1 MSVVKLNP
9 VDGLPEF
16 TKVRKVVTERQ
27 RARAAKRA
35 RRFIMVEW
43 GELVRLLRV
52 LGAGRAVRLL
62 FALWLH
68 QGLNKTR
75 RNDDWIEV
83 DQKDLIALDLSD
95 SNLSKA
101 TYQLETLGLVEVQ
114 RRPGKR
120 PLLRLIKP

>member
-1 MSVVKLNP
+1 MSVVKLNQ

-27 RARAAKRA
+27 KARVTKRA
-35 RRFIMVEW
+35 SRFVMIEW
-43 GELVRLLRV
+43 GELITIVTKLGLVRH
-52 LGAGRAVRLL
+52 ARLL
-62 FALWLH
+62 FVLLLH
-68 QGLNKTR
+68 RKSRVTQTNNG
-75 RNDDWIEV
+75 WIELKRADLV
-83 DQKDLIALDLSD
+83 DVGLAD

>member
-35 RRFIMVEW
+35 RQFIMVEW